1 MAKNREDLE
10 HDEENSADRG
20 MPSIS
25 KNRKKGASGSIGQ
38 KIILG
43 VVATL
48 VLLALIAVNGG
59 FKGDEEEER
68 STASTNDSGVVN
80 LLGPAPSLPPPPP
93 PPAKEEIQQQ
103 EVILDTGLIAPPP
116 PPNPISHTNYENGS
130 REQTPEERK
139 RTKTLLAFGNVR
151 TTNGQSGSSSS
162 NEEISALEKR
172 LEQLRN
178 QGDSGGSSSLLSNS
192 DRADSLS
199 NKLKS
204 TTIDGSRASLL
215 LDRSYFITQGSFL
228 NCSLETALSSDVPG
242 MTACRLT
249 DDVYSTDKK
258 VLLLEKGSKIVGQYQ
273 GGMQKGQARI
283 FVLWTRIETPK
294 GVLVK
299 LDSPGTDA
307 LGRSGLDGFV
317 DTHFW
322 ERFGSAIMLSTIGD
336 IGSYVVNKANK
347 GSRTQLNFGNTAEST
362 KDMAGI
368 ALENSINIPPTLL
381 KNQGDSISIFVARDL
396 DFRGVYD
403 LKATY

>member
-1 MAKNREDLE
+1 MAKNREDLD

-25 KNRKKGASGSIGQ
+25 KNRKKGASGGIGQ

-43 VVATL
+43 VVAVL

-59 FKGDEEEER
+59 FKGDEEER
-68 STASTNDSGVVN
+68 PTASTNNTGVVN
-80 LLGPAPSLPPPPP
+80 LLGPAPSLPPPPS
-93 PPAKEEIQQQ
+93 PAKEEIQQK
-103 EVILDTGLIAPPP
+103 EVILDTGQLAPP
-116 PPNPISHTNYENGS
+116 PPNPVGYANYENGS

-139 RTKTLLAFGNVR
+139 RTKSLLAFGNVR

-178 QGDSGGSSSLLSNS
+178 HGDSDGSSSLLSSS
-192 DRADSLS
+192 DRADSLA
-199 NKLKS
+199 NKLKN
-204 TTIDGSRASLL
+204 TEMDGSRASLL

-228 NCSLETALSSDVPG
+228 NCALETALSSDVPG
-242 MTACRLT
+242 QTACRLT

-273 GGMQKGQARI
+273 GGLQKGKARI

-299 LDSPGTDA
+299 LDSPGTDG
-307 LGRSGLDGFV
+307 LGRSGLDGFI

-381 KNQGDSISIFVARDL
+381 KNQGDNISIFVARDL